1 MAEVKVVINDPKT
14 GKSYQ
19 KVIDDKKLKNLI
31 GLKIGDE
38 FDAGLIDIPGYRL
51 QITGGSDKDGF
62 PMRKG
67 IHTTA
72 RIKIL
77 TVGGVGYNPPEK
89 GVRKRKSVRGEIIS
103 EDIEQ
108 INAKIVKYGK
118 QSVEEILGIKK
129 EEESANEEAQQ

>member
-1 MAEVKVVINDPKT
+1 MAEIKVVINDPKT

-31 GLKIGDE
+31 GLKIGEE

-51 QITGGSDKDGF
+51 KITGGSDKDGF
-62 PMRKG
+62 PMKKG
-67 IHTTA
+67 IHTAA
-72 RIKIL
+72 RIKVL
-77 TVGGVGYNPPEK
+77 MEGGVGYNPPEK

-103 EDIEQ
+103 EDISQ

-118 QSVEEILGIKK
+118 QTIEEILGIKQEEKK
-129 EEESANEEAQQ
+129 EGE

>member
-1 MAEVKVVINDPKT
+1 MAEIKVVINDPKT

-31 GLKIGDE
+31 GLKIGEE

-51 QITGGSDKDGF
+51 KITGGSDKDGF
-62 PMRKG
+62 PMKKG
-67 IHTTA
+67 IHTAA
-72 RIKIL
+72 RIKVL
-77 TVGGVGYNPPEK
+77 MEGGVGYNPPEK

-103 EDIEQ
+103 EDISQ

-118 QSVEEILGIKK
+118 QTIEEILGIKQEENK
-129 EEESANEEAQQ
+129 ERE